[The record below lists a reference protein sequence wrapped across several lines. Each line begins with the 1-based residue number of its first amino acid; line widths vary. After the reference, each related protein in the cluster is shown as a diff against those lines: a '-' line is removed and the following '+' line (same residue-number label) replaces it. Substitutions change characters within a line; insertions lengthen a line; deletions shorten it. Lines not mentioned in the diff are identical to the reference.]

1 MRYLREE
8 DSSLALAV
16 DGPRGPRHCIQ
27 PGIFM
32 LSLKTGK
39 PILPLEI
46 TVSRKKCFSSW
57 DRCVFPLPFAR
68 ITLQGKEMIHVN
80 DGFERDIS
88 KKLLQEQLGE

>member
-1 MRYLREE
+1 MRYLSEE

-16 DGPRGPRHCIQ
+16 DGPRGPRHHIQ
-27 PGIFM
+27 PGIFI
-32 LSLKTGK
+32 LSSKAGK

-68 ITLQGKEMIHVN
+68 ITLQGKEKIHVH
-80 DGFERDIS
+80 DGFERDILN
-88 KKLLQEQLGE
+88 KKLQEQLGE